1 MKLLDYILFSL
12 AVAFFVIGIYE
23 VMVLGMG
30 EAYGIFMVS
39 LGLLFVFWYRK
50 GQRERN
56 K

>member
-12 AVAFFVIGIYE
+12 AAAFLVIGIYE
-23 VMVLGMG
+23 VMVLGV
-30 EAYGIFMVS
+30 EAAYGIFMVS

-50 GQRERN
+50 SQRERN